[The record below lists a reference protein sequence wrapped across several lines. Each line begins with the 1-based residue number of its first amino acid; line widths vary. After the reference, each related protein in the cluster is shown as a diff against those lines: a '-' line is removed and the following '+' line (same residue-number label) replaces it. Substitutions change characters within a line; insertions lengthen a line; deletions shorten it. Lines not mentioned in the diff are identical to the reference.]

1 MIKKGAIREVVRFNK
16 LRVPRSKSAYK
27 AIGVNEVKEY
37 LDKKIKID
45 DLIEK
50 ISIKTRQ
57 YAKRQSTWGRG
68 NMLDWIKLNPSSLNR
83 FLKKI

>member
-1 MIKKGAIREVVRFNK
+1 MIKNGAILEVKKFIKLKVPK
-16 LRVPRSKSAYK
+16 LRTPSK
-27 AIGVNEVKEY
+27 AIGIKEIREY
-37 LDKKIKID
+37 LDKKSEMLE
-45 DLIEK
+45 LIEK

-68 NMLDWIKLNPSSLNR
+68 NMLDWNKIKSDSLNK